1 MKVLATAAGF
11 AQLVL
16 VFSII
21 LRPTAALRVPASKMS
36 VPGMYDLPAA
46 TEVAPVT
53 AAYTVGGAVVASQI
67 TKDTSALKKTG
78 VAAACVT
85 AAAMLGAAMTP
96 SVAGHEQMAMQLSA
110 LGLIVLPLAGVV
122 CTSGFSRK
130 PVTQSEARAR
140 AAMVLAM
147 EAAERKAAVGGTD
160 AELRARMAMAL
171 EHENAPHAEWAHS
184 DVGDDDAIEG
194 CVETTWVLGLEPGWA
209 CV

>member
-1 MKVLATAAGF
+1 MAAGA
-11 AQLVL
+11 AQIVL
-16 VFSII
+16 IGSIL

-46 TEVAPVT
+46 TAAPAV
-53 AAYTVGGAVVASQI
+53 AYTVGGAVVASQI

-147 EAAERKAAVGGTD
+147 EAAERNFQS
-160 AELRARMAMAL
+160 RI
-171 EHENAPHAEWAHS
+171 P
-184 DVGDDDAIEG
+184 
-194 CVETTWVLGLEPGWA
+194 VLPLAGSLTVSLA
-209 CV
+209 K

>member
-21 LRPTAALRVPASKMS
+21 LCLTAALRNPASKMS
-36 VPGMYDLPAA
+36 VPACTTSGRHGGGA
-46 TEVAPVT
+46 VT

-110 LGLIVLPLAGVV
+110 LGLIVLPLASVV

>member
-46 TEVAPVT
+46 TAAPAV
-53 AAYTVGGAVVASQI
+53 AYTVGGAVVASQI

-110 LGLIVLPLAGVV
+110 LGLIVLPLASVV

>member
-1 MKVLATAAGF
+1 MKVLGMAAGA
-11 AQLVL
+11 AQIVL
-16 VFSII
+16 IGSIL

-46 TEVAPVT
+46 TAAPAV
-53 AAYTVGGAVVASQI
+53 AYTVGGAVVASQI

-171 EHENAPHAEWAHS
+171 EHENAPSAEWAHS

>member
-46 TEVAPVT
+46 TAAPAV
-53 AAYTVGGAVVASQI
+53 AYTVGGAVVASQI

-171 EHENAPHAEWAHS
+171 EHENAPSAEWAHS